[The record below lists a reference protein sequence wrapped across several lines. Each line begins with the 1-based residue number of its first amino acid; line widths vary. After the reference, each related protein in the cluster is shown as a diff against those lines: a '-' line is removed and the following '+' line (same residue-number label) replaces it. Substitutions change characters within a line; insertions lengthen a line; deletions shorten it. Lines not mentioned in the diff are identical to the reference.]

1 MIRML
6 SLMVAIVG
14 LFLAPAA
21 LAIQVSVTNVSSSGG
36 DVNLLQDGDILT
48 VDVTVSN
55 PGNLNVWAAALGV
68 RGYDPDADGRS
79 EGLNLVGGG
88 VSSVLF
94 ADNSAIIPTV
104 GTVYSGGINNSLA
117 TPTQEGTSIFPQR
130 ELHTL
135 LFNGVATAAA
145 TGDGSF
151 DGGPDDIPGGIHF
164 TVQFQAER
172 QDGLNPV
179 QIDLTFGDI
188 PDLGHVVLTDGG
200 VPLTVT
206 GDTLTVFVVP
216 EPGTA
221 LLMGLGLAGLAIRR
235 R

>member
-21 LAIQVSVTNVSSSGG
+21 LAIEVSVTDVSSSGG

-55 PGNLNVWAAALGV
+55 PGNVNVFGATLGV
-68 RGYDPDADGRS
+68 RGYDPDADGRA
-79 EGLNLVGGG
+79 EGLTPIGGA
-88 VSSVLF
+88 VSSLLF
-94 ADNSAIIPTV
+94 ADDVVTVPTV
-104 GTVYSGGINNSLA
+104 GTFYNDGLANSLSA
-117 TPTQEGTSIFPQR
+117 PEPNGTPIFPQR

-135 LFNGVATAAA
+135 LFNGVDTSAAF
-145 TGDGSF
+145 GDGSQ
-151 DGGPDDIPGGIHF
+151 DPGPDDVPGGIHF
-164 TVQFQAER
+164 TIQFQATA
-172 QDGLNPV
+172 QPSPTPV
-179 QIDLTFGDI
+179 QIDLVFGDL
-188 PDLGHVVLTDGG
+188 PDLGHVVIGDGG
-200 VPLTVT
+200 ATLPVT
-206 GDTLTVFVVP
+206 GDVLTVFVVP

-221 LLMGLGLAGLAIRR
+221 LLMGLGLAALSVRR